1 MFIVSLTYK
10 KPIDEVEKYIKEHI
24 IFLDKYYALNKF
36 IFSGRKNPRI
46 GGVILSYNVTRAE
59 IEEIIKE
66 DPFFKNQIA
75 EYEITEVI
83 PTKYA
88 KDFEKFI

>member
-10 KPIDEVEKYIKEHI
+10 KPIDEVEKYIEEHI

-83 PTKYA
+83 PTEYA